1 MLLKILL
8 TLFFLY
14 ILVLIKGMNITEFFN
29 SNRIDNDI
37 IQQFALPSDKC
48 NIDTTTKTCKD
59 KRKNKL
65 NNGLLSNFVHGDI
78 EI

>member
-29 SNRIDNDI
+29 SNRIDNNI
-37 IQQFALPSDKC
+37 IKQFALPSDKC
-48 NIDTTTKTCKD
+48 NIDTTAKTCKD

-65 NNGLLSNFVHGDI
+65 NNGLLSNFVHRDI
-78 EI
+78 GI